1 MKPKLYRKFRAV
13 EHKTD
18 KFVYGAY
25 VEYADQD
32 RPDEIIE
39 DNGTVHKVASFTVGE
54 FIGFFYGFK
63 VFEGDIIHLKG
74 KEYDKALLDSKD
86 ISVVQLEVSMFE
98 RVQHICKYRCAKI
111 GDTYKCANGKS
122 FGETCSK
129 QNCPIIK

>member
-1 MKPKLYRKFRAV
+1 MKPKPYRKFRAV

-54 FIGFFYGFK
+54 FTGFMDGSSPRREIYD
-63 VFEGDIIHLKG
+63 GDILQEAGCPFTYVVEWDKG
-74 KEYDKALLDSKD
+74 NAQWAAKHPYGRTPLARLQRDGYGLAAKV
-86 ISVVQLEVSMFE
+86 IST
-98 RVQHICKYRCAKI
+98 
-111 GDTYKCANGKS
+111 TYA
-122 FGETCSK
+122 EL
-129 QNCPIIK
+129 